1 LFLHSFDF
9 HYSRIPYIP
18 TLSRHLKSMY
28 FTVLERF
35 SREELLGQAAA
46 LSGLEAELLS
56 DTKAKSRRRTLRN
69 QKDRIHA
76 RLKELELETPDG
88 NVGSDLAKGED
99 DVDCVVNCEVTD
111 REGFNVT
118 HLPSPSPSSSSVHTT
133 QNAHSNSTSSS
144 LHRHELVRDNI
155 TSMTASLQPSL
166 HSSPLDTSPIRQ
178 LGPLACEEIKK
189 IKGEENTVNTRH
201 ERTLDPLIPHREN
214 LDPHFPDLVSVPS
227 DSSIPLNPKTR
238 LGWGFWQT

>member
-1 LFLHSFDF
+1 
-9 HYSRIPYIP
+9 
-18 TLSRHLKSMY
+18 MY

-35 SREELLGQAAA
+35 TREELLCQVAA

-76 RLKELELETPDG
+76 RLKELELEIPDG
-88 NVGSDLAKGED
+88 NVGSDLVRGED
-99 DVDCVVNCEVTD
+99 DVDCEVNCEVTY
-111 REGFNVT
+111 RKGFNVT
-118 HLPSPSPSSSSVHTT
+118 HLPSPSPSSSSAHST
-133 QNAHSNSTSSS
+133 QNAHSNTTSSS
-144 LHRHELVRDNI
+144 LHCYELVRDDS
-155 TSMTASLQPSL
+155 TSITASHQPSL
-166 HSSPLDTSPIRQ
+166 AELQQSSPLDTSPIRQ

-189 IKGEENTVNTRH
+189 IKGEENTVNTHH

-214 LDPHFPDLVSVPS
+214 LDPHYPDLVSVPS